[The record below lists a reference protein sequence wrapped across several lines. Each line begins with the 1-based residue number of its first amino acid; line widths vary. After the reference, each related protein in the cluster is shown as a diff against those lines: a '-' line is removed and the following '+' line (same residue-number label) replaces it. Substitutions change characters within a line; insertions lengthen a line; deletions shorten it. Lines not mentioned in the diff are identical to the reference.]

1 MRNIFRSLSFNI
13 TQAVYTIIPDL
24 YGVFMDLASNRYFSE
39 KSIKELSTNIYT
51 VISVCMLFALGIKL
65 LSAIV
70 NPDLLDD
77 KKKGAKK
84 VFINCALSV
93 FLIILIPI
101 GFEKLY
107 ELQKDVVKNQLVEKL
122 VLGMDTSEQ
131 SDPGQILAAYAFSS
145 FCHPKDIVSSEK
157 IANSGGN
164 LYNKALQENINLI
177 YKLDDVINSK
187 TNGDYDL
194 EYNTLISP
202 IVGVVLDYQLILLC
216 MDTALRTIKL
226 GLLELIAPI
235 VLCGFIFA
243 GSDLLQRWFKE
254 VISTFTLLFI
264 KIGTVSFLI
273 FGLSLLPGFLKNF
286 SDKTT
291 FYKGFLRVFMLIGLL
306 QVIHILPDIIKKI
319 FNVDVKLRGG
329 IRGRLGEM
337 AGVGKLAQNAW
348 DKIKTAGLKIGAVGA
363 AAVGLGAIG
372 TGLAATGALAGR
384 HLWKKGWQ
392 SGFHVD
398 PIKNTKFGKG
408 LKTFGNGLGV
418 AGAGAA
424 GIWAGLSAKGGIKK
438 SIAAGTKKF
447 EENEIGKQAL
457 TDYRQ
462 AKANKRAAEWRERVN
477 AEAVANGI
485 NGGIFDKNGNYI
497 AEKADNMKARKV
509 LENVINSDSALTK
522 QQKEDAISYFREN
535 MKLSTL
541 NELKGQKEKMV
552 AEIDASINN
561 LDKTN
566 PLYNSQLTNLT
577 NLKDS
582 VMNGKA
588 TSDQIDANIRSLVA
602 DGTLTK
608 LSGSNLGTSLAKI
621 MNALDNTEYS
631 SKFIESDGR
640 LNLSNGK
647 LLGIISDQK
656 NAVDAAKAD
665 YDEVKGAAAKEAKEL
680 LGRYER
686 NSGII
691 NNKAMFAE
699 QDGIYNNYKN
709 GFDNIVVAPQPTPN
723 TGASGV
729 GGVGGAG
736 SSGSG
741 SQTINGA
748 TINVTNLNADNIN
761 AQNINGNMNS
771 NRFDTSSLK
780 GDPTSLDD
788 DTMESI
794 KDAIRRGVNESD
806 LQAAVED
813 VSKTV
818 EENYQNQNVDDT
830 YRNGGFDTN
839 RHDSTYDDNHNEFD
853 QFYDD
858 DNE

>member
-1 MRNIFRSLSFNI
+1 MANIFRSLSFNI
-13 TQAVYTIIPDL
+13 TQAVYSIIPAI
-24 YGVFMDLASNRYFSE
+24 YNVFMDLASNRYFSE
-39 KSIKELSTNIYT
+39 KSIKELSGNIYT
-51 VISVCMLFALGIKL
+51 IISVCMLFALGIKL

-70 NPDLLDD
+70 NPDVLDD

-107 ELQKDVVKNQLVEKL
+107 ELQDDVVSNQLVEKL

-131 SDPGQILAAYAFSS
+131 SNPGQILAAYAFSS

-164 LYNKALQENINLI
+164 LYNKALQEDINLI
-177 YKLDDVINSK
+177 SKLDDVINSK
-187 TNGDYDL
+187 TNGEYDI

-273 FGLSLLPGFLKNF
+273 FGLSLLPDFLNNF
-286 SDKTT
+286 SDKSK
-291 FYKGFLRVFMLIGLL
+291 FYRGFLRVFMLIGLL
-306 QVIHILPDIIKKI
+306 QVIHILPDLIKKI
-319 FNVDVKLRGG
+319 FNVDVKLSGG
-329 IRGRLGEM
+329 IKSRLGEM

-363 AAVGLGAIG
+363 AAVGLGFAG
-372 TGLAATGALAGR
+372 TGFAVTGALAGR
-384 HLWKKGWQ
+384 RLWKKGF
-392 SGFHVD
+392 GNLGPVKD
-398 PIKNTKFGKG
+398 TKVGKG
-408 LKTFGNGLGV
+408 LKTFGNGLSV
-418 AGAGAA
+418 AGSGAA

-462 AKANKRAAEWRERVN
+462 AKANKRAAEWRQRVN

-485 NGGIFDKNGNYI
+485 QDGIFDENGNYI

-509 LENVINSDSALTK
+509 LENVINSDPALTK

-566 PLYNSQLTNLT
+566 PLYNSQLTNLS

-602 DGTLTK
+602 DGTLTQ
-608 LSGSNLGTSLAKI
+608 LSGGNLEGSLTKI

-631 SKFIESDGR
+631 GKFIESDGR

-665 YDEVKGAAAKEAKEL
+665 YDEVKGAATKEAKEL

-699 QDGIYNNYKN
+699 QNGKYTYK
-709 GFDNIVVAPQPTPN
+709 DDYDKTVVPPQPTPN

-729 GGVGGAG
+729 SGTGGVGT
-736 SSGSG
+736 SGSG
-741 SQTINGA
+741 AQIINGA

-761 AQNINGNMNS
+761 AQNVNGNMNS
-771 NRFDTSSLK
+771 NKFDTSSLK

-788 DTMESI
+788 ETMESI
-794 KDAIRRGVNESD
+794 KDAMRRGINESD
-806 LQAAVED
+806 LQAAVQD

-818 EENYQNQNVDDT
+818 EDNYQNQNTDNT

-839 RHDSTYDDNHNEFD
+839 THDSAYDDHNEFD

-858 DNE
+858 NKNE

>member
-1 MRNIFRSLSFNI
+1 MANIFRSLSFNI
-13 TQAVYTIIPDL
+13 TQAVYSIIPDI
-24 YGVFMDLASNRYFSE
+24 YNVFMDLASNRYFSE
-39 KSIKELSTNIYT
+39 KSIKELSGNIYT
-51 VISVCMLFALGIKL
+51 IISVCMLFALGIKL

-70 NPDLLDD
+70 NPDVLDD

-107 ELQKDVVKNQLVEKL
+107 ELQDDVVSNQLVEKL

-131 SDPGQILAAYAFSS
+131 SNPGQILAAYAFSS
-145 FCHPKDIVSSEK
+145 FCHPKDTVSSEK

-164 LYNKALQENINLI
+164 LYNKALQEDINLI
-177 YKLDDVINSK
+177 SKLDDVINSK
-187 TNGDYDL
+187 TNGEYDI

-273 FGLSLLPGFLKNF
+273 FGLSLLPDFLNNF
-286 SDKTT
+286 SDKST
-291 FYKGFLRVFMLIGLL
+291 FYRGFLRVFMLIGLL
-306 QVIHILPDIIKKI
+306 QVIHILPDLIKKI

-329 IRGRLGEM
+329 IKGRLGEM

-348 DKIKTAGLKIGAVGA
+348 DKVKTAGLKIGAVGA
-363 AAVGLGAIG
+363 AAVGLGAAG
-372 TGLAATGALAGR
+372 TGLAVTGALAGR
-384 HLWKKGWQ
+384 RLWKKGF
-392 SGFHVD
+392 GNLGPVKD
-398 PIKNTKFGKG
+398 TKVGKG
-408 LKTFGNGLGV
+408 LKTFGNGLSV
-418 AGAGAA
+418 AGSGAA

-462 AKANKRAAEWRERVN
+462 EKANKRAAEWRQRVN

-485 NGGIFDKNGNYI
+485 DKGIFDENGNYRI
-497 AEKADNMKARKV
+497 EESADKMKARKV
-509 LENVINSDSALTK
+509 LENVINSDPALTK
-522 QQKEDAISYFREN
+522 QQKEDAISYFKEN

-566 PLYNSQLTNLT
+566 PLYNNQLTNLT

-582 VMNGKA
+582 VLNKKA

-602 DGTLTK
+602 DGTLTQ

-631 SKFIESDGR
+631 GKFIESDGK
-640 LNLSNGK
+640 LNLSNGI
-647 LLGIISDQK
+647 LLSTISDQK
-656 NAVDAAKAD
+656 NNVDAAKAD
-665 YDEVKGAAAKEAKEL
+665 YDEVKGAATKEAKEL

-699 QDGIYNNYKN
+699 QDGDYKKYKN
-709 GFDNIVVAPQPTPN
+709 GYDNIVVTPQPTPD

-729 GGVGGAG
+729 SDTGGVGTSGGGAHN
-736 SSGSG
+736 
-741 SQTINGA
+741 INGA
-748 TINVTNLNADNIN
+748 NINVQSINTNTIEANEIN
-761 AQNINGNMNS
+761 TQNINSNS
-771 NRFDTSSLK
+771 FNIDNFKNNLNDMEDTIARGVRKGFSSDELNNTLK
-780 GDPTSLDD
+780 D
-788 DTMESI
+788 I
-794 KDAIRRGVNESD
+794 KDSIDDSN
-806 LQAAVED
+806 
-813 VSKTV
+813 
-818 EENYQNQNVDDT
+818 EENNK
-830 YRNGGFDTN
+830 
-839 RHDSTYDDNHNEFD
+839 
-853 QFYDD
+853 
-858 DNE
+858 